1 MYSCRVQCR
10 LYISNMIGRKY
21 CEFSVELKKKIEIE
35 PNLKNNNN
43 KKNNNMPSF
52 PFLSFSNKIKNLK
65 LCSWVKTFEKILNSG
80 LFFMNSQDVCR
91 CLFNVFLVF
100 SSFKSWRQ
108 SRSPGLAVQ
117 EAEHRIAELVAQV
130 TGRSL
135 GRGRSQTE
143 RDSWK
148 PGNGSSASI
157 SACRQDTH
165 TPVSNTHTHTLGYSS
180 RVWHWV
186 CVCVDFRS
194 SWAAQRR
201 SSVRQQ

>member
-21 CEFSVELKKKIEIE
+21 CEIFSGIEKENRNRAQFKKQQQQ
-35 PNLKNNNN
+35 
-43 KKNNNMPSF
+43 KNNNMPSF

-108 SRSPGLAVQ
+108 SRSPGLAGTRGGASHSRAGCPGDGGGAWGEGGVKQ
-117 EAEHRIAELVAQV
+117 RETAENLGMEAPPL
-130 TGRSL
+130 
-135 GRGRSQTE
+135 
-143 RDSWK
+143 
-148 PGNGSSASI
+148 
-157 SACRQDTH
+157 
-165 TPVSNTHTHTLGYSS
+165 
-180 RVWHWV
+180 
-186 CVCVDFRS
+186 
-194 SWAAQRR
+194 
-201 SSVRQQ
+201 